1 MRPEI
6 RNKKTSYT
14 NMIFILTV
22 LVWILLS
29 LLGEVQSLS
38 SACTTSASS
47 VRLLVLDTLVP
58 GQRLRLDKTEPPRS
72 FEDFCR
78 NEQYPIVVVGREGL
92 SLHARGVEVVLLED
106 SNISSTT
113 SVVTL
118 ATTGRIAEIDDE
130 GIDEGSRWNGRKGRV
145 RWLTNNL
152 NEDDLALS
160 VDKEP
165 TEVTTEKIMAL
176 CETIGDLA
184 SEWEETVKVTGR
196 ERFPGQLRGIVHD
209 LGCSIPEEPNARAV
223 WVAALINPLPALGVA
238 LEIRPAVLTA
248 RTTSRRL
255 RVAQQGL
262 QDSIDRMRCSPGSC
276 F

>member
-1 MRPEI
+1 M
-6 RNKKTSYT
+6 
-14 NMIFILTV
+14 TV
-22 LVWILLS
+22 AWILL
-29 LLGEVQSLS
+29 LLGKVHSLS
-38 SACTTSASS
+38 SGSTSTS

-58 GQRLRLDKTEPPRS
+58 GQRLRLDTESPPRS

-78 NEQYPIVVVGREGL
+78 NEQDPIVVVGREGL
-92 SLHARGVEVVLLED
+92 SLHARGVEVVLED
-106 SNISSTT
+106 SNISSST
-113 SVVTL
+113 SGCSTPVLTL

-145 RWLTNNL
+145 RWLTNL
-152 NEDDLALS
+152 NEDYLALS

-196 ERFPGQLRGIVHD
+196 ERFPGHLRGIVHD
-209 LGCSIPEEPNARAV
+209 LGCSIPEEPNARAL

-255 RVAQQGL
+255 LVAQQGL
-262 QDSIDRMRCSPGSC
+262 QDSIDRMQRPGSC

>member
-1 MRPEI
+1 
-6 RNKKTSYT
+6 
-14 NMIFILTV
+14 MIWTV
-22 LVWILLS
+22 VWILL

-38 SACTTSASS
+38 SSSGSTSAS

-58 GQRLRLDKTEPPRS
+58 GQRLRLDTEPPRS

-92 SLHARGVEVVLLED
+92 SLHTRGVEVVLED
-106 SNISSTT
+106 SNISSTSGCNNT
-113 SVVTL
+113 PVTL
-118 ATTGRIAEIDDE
+118 AATGRIAEIYDE

-145 RWLTNNL
+145 RWLTNL

-165 TEVTTEKIMAL
+165 TEVTTENIMAL
-176 CETIGDLA
+176 CGTIGDLA

-196 ERFPGQLRGIVHD
+196 ERFPGHLRGIAHD
-209 LGCSIPEEPNARAV
+209 LGCSIPDEPNARAL

-262 QDSIDRMRCSPGSC
+262 RDSIDRMRRPGSC

>member
-1 MRPEI
+1 
-6 RNKKTSYT
+6 
-14 NMIFILTV
+14 MIFIWTV
-22 LVWILLS
+22 VWILL
-29 LLGEVQSLS
+29 GEEVQSLS
-38 SACTTSASS
+38 STSTSAT

-58 GQRLRLDKTEPPRS
+58 GQRLRLDTEQPPRS
-72 FEDFCR
+72 FEEFCR
-78 NEQYPIVVVGREGL
+78 NEQDPIVVVGREGL

-106 SNISSTT
+106 SSNISSST
-113 SVVTL
+113 SDGCSSTPVVTL

-130 GIDEGSRWNGRKGRV
+130 GIDEGSRWNGRQGRV
-145 RWLTNNL
+145 RWLTTNL

-160 VDKEP
+160 VDEEP

-176 CETIGDLA
+176 CATIGDLA

-209 LGCSIPEEPNARAV
+209 LGCSIPEEPNARAL

-262 QDSIDRMRCSPGSC
+262 QDSIDRMRRSPGSC

>member
-1 MRPEI
+1 M
-6 RNKKTSYT
+6 
-14 NMIFILTV
+14 TV
-22 LVWILLS
+22 AWILL
-29 LLGEVQSLS
+29 LLGKVHSLS
-38 SACTTSASS
+38 SGSTSTS

-58 GQRLRLDKTEPPRS
+58 GQRLRLDTESPPRS

-78 NEQYPIVVVGREGL
+78 NEQDPIVVVGREGL
-92 SLHARGVEVVLLED
+92 SLHARGVEVVLEE
-106 SNISSTT
+106 SNSSSSTT
-113 SVVTL
+113 SGCSTPVVTL
-118 ATTGRIAEIDDE
+118 ATTGRIAEIYDE

-145 RWLTNNL
+145 RWLTNL
-152 NEDDLALS
+152 KEDDLALS

-165 TEVTTEKIMAL
+165 TEVTTEKIRAL
-176 CETIGDLA
+176 CENIGDLA

-209 LGCSIPEEPNARAV
+209 LGCSIPDAPNARAL

-255 RVAQQGL
+255 LLAQQGL
-262 QDSIDRMRCSPGSC
+262 RDSIDRMRRSPGSC

>member
-1 MRPEI
+1 
-6 RNKKTSYT
+6 
-14 NMIFILTV
+14 MIWTV
-22 LVWILLS
+22 VWILLS
-29 LLGEVQSLS
+29 LLGEEVQSLS
-38 SACTTSASS
+38 SSSTSAS

-58 GQRLRLDKTEPPRS
+58 GQRLRLDTESPPRS

-78 NEQYPIVVVGREGL
+78 NEQDPIVVVGREGL
-92 SLHARGVEVVLLED
+92 SLHARGVEVVLEE
-106 SNISSTT
+106 SNSSSSTSAGCSST
-113 SVVTL
+113 PVVTL

-176 CETIGDLA
+176 CENIGDLA
-184 SEWEETVKVTGR
+184 SEWEETVMVTGR
-196 ERFPGQLRGIVHD
+196 ERFPGHLRGIVHD
-209 LGCSIPEEPNARAV
+209 LGCSIPDAPNARAV

-255 RVAQQGL
+255 HVAQQGL
-262 QDSIDRMRCSPGSC
+262 QDSIDRMRRSPGSC